1 MHPNSVPQYV
11 MLWITPI
18 EKRSAC
24 CFLVDFVPK
33 QDLYL
38 STLKLE
44 WYVVDD
50 KHTKED
56 YNSSM
61 KVSEIRDFMVVKSDD
76 EEKKL
81 SAEKKKKK
89 KKKGCSANV
98 VLACPLV
105 KKSSSCQGINSNVC
119 PYMTAL
125 VYQSSLPYER
135 SLPDKNLRV

>member
-89 KKKGCSANV
+89 KKKAAVQMLCLL
-98 VLACPLV
+98 VLLSRNPLLV
-105 KKSSSCQGINSNVC
+105 KVLIATFV
-119 PYMTAL
+119 
-125 VYQSSLPYER
+125 R
-135 SLPDKNLRV
+135 I